1 MNIVPARI
9 QEQVSRVDR
18 TRALIFGILAA
29 VTALWSIYRVF
40 WLVYSAAVY
49 SSVGWSPASLI
60 FPLVWWG
67 IVAVGSGWIA
77 AIYLL
82 RYAKQ
87 P

>member
-1 MNIVPARI
+1 MNIVPTRI
-9 QEQVSRVDR
+9 QEQVSNVDR
-18 TRALIFGILAA
+18 TLSLVYGILAG

-40 WLVYSAAVY
+40 WLFYSAAVY
-49 SSVGWSPASLI
+49 SSVGWSATTLI

-67 IVAVGSGWIA
+67 IVAVGSGWVSA
-77 AIYLL
+77 VFLL

>member
-1 MNIVPARI
+1 MNIAPTHI

-18 TRALIFGILAA
+18 TLSLVYGILAGL
-29 VTALWSIYRVF
+29 TALWSVYRVF
-40 WLVYSAAVY
+40 WLFYSAAVY
-49 SSVGWSPASLI
+49 SSVGWSPTALI

-67 IVAVGSGWIA
+67 IVAVGSGWVSA
-77 AIYLL
+77 VFLL